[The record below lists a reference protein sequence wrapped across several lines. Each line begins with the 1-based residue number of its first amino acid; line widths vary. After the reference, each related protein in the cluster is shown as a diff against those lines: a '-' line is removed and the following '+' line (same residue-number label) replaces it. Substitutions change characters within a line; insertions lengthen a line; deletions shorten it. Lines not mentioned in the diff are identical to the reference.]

1 MTIQLLIGDDIRSQV
16 LRILSGSCHFQRM
29 TKYNLFPSLY
39 ILSPWISDV
48 IIEFSDL
55 FLSKEVENEEVDTMF
70 YFDYNIKSINLAHA
84 LLLLKLHNGVNV
96 NLVTL
101 PFNKMDVSPN
111 YLRRTKKLLD
121 FLDEIGCN
129 IFFNTNLHSKLL
141 LANDLALLGSFNLTS
156 SALYYREEIGV
167 SIDDIGNLNTL
178 EKYCTQVVHTSEPY
192 GYSSSLS
199 HWGTIL
205 DDLKKL
211 SSEALKERRLRRRDL
226 ITRGWLLDKMLNEV
240 YQNLDP
246 SDRYFCFF
254 HVTSEDDKRIRS
266 YAQNLSLFY
275 LMSLRRLV
283 SCTHEESK
291 YYSDTKKEAERI
303 RSHSWVKSYFGYKGD
318 ESTNSIMEFLNNK
331 FARKSVPDI
340 KLRIKSLES

>member
-1 MTIQLLIGDDIRSQV
+1 
-16 LRILSGSCHFQRM
+16 M
-29 TKYNLFPSLY
+29 TKYNLPPTLY

-55 FLSKEVENEEVDTMF
+55 YLSKEMEREEGDPMF

-84 LLLLKLHNGVNV
+84 LSLLKLHNGVKV

-101 PFNKMDVSPN
+101 PFNKMSVSPN
-111 YLRRTKKLLD
+111 YLRKTEKLLD

-178 EKYCTQVVHTSEPY
+178 EKYCIQVVHASEPY

-199 HWGTIL
+199 TWGSIL
-205 DDLKKL
+205 DNTKKL
-211 SSEALKERRLRRRDL
+211 PIEVMKERRSRRRDM
-226 ITRGWLLDKMLNEV
+226 ITRGWLLDKMLDKV
-240 YQNLDP
+240 YQNPFP
-246 SDRYFCFF
+246 SERYGDFF
-254 HVTSEDDKRIRS
+254 WVTSEDDKRLRS
-266 YAQNLSLFY
+266 YARDLSSFY
-275 LMSLRRLV
+275 SQSLRKIV
-283 SCTHEESK
+283 SGPHKEVK
-291 YYSDTKKEAERI
+291 GYSVAEKEAERS
-303 RSHSWVKSYFGYKGD
+303 RAYSWVKNYFGYKGD
-318 ESTNSIMEFLNNK
+318 ESTNSILEFLNSK

-340 KLRIKSLES
+340 ELRIKSLES